1 MRTNLATLG
10 LGFMLLWILPA
21 GAQVMIDVSRIT
33 CDQFVQGK
41 IGEPRTLAAWLSGYY
56 HGKRGATLVDQ
67 QTFQENLNT
76 MEVFCRDGKNAS
88 LPVMQAIEKVLAPG
102 K

>member
-1 MRTNLATLG
+1 MRANLATIG
-10 LGFMLLWILPA
+10 LGFMLLSILPA
-21 GAQVMIDVSRIT
+21 GAQVMIDISRIT

-56 HGKRGATLVDQ
+56 HGKKGATLVDQ
-67 QTFQENLNT
+67 QAFQESLNT
-76 MEVFCRDGKNAS
+76 MEVFCRDGKNVN